1 MNTISVESQVG
12 AVSKKSVRM
21 GRLARREAL
30 AGYLTIAP
38 WLLGFLLF
46 EFGPLLTSFYL
57 SFTKF
62 DVLTTPQWVGFKNW
76 DKMLFNDPL
85 VWHSVKVTAIYSV
98 GAVSLGL
105 VLGLGLALFLNQ
117 DVRGLS
123 FYRTVFYTPAVV
135 SGAAVAMMWLLLL
148 NPEAGVINRI
158 LALVG
163 IPGPAWLFDRQWA
176 LPAFIIMSVWGVGG
190 GMVLY
195 LAALQGVP
203 SELYDAAMIDGA
215 GALPKLWFVTLPMI
229 SPVIFFNLI
238 MGIIGSFQVFTSAFI
253 MTQGGP
259 ANATYFFVLGIY
271 LNAFQFLKMGYASA
285 LAWMLAVIILL
296 LTLVAFRSSGR
307 WVHYEGQIR

>member
-12 AVSKKSVRM
+12 ASSAKRFRM

-62 DVLTTPQWVGFKNW
+62 DVLTSPQWVGFKNW
-76 DKMLFNDPL
+76 NKMLFNDPL

-105 VLGLGLALFLNQ
+105 ILGLGLALFLNQ

-158 LALVG
+158 LAMVG
-163 IPGPAWLFDRQWA
+163 IQGPAWLFDRQWA
-176 LPAFIIMSVWGVGG
+176 LPAFIIMSIWGVGG

-203 SELYDAAMIDGA
+203 TELYDAAMIDGA
-215 GALPKLWFVTLPMI
+215 GALGKLWFVTLPMI
-229 SPVIFFNLI
+229 SPVIFFNLV